1 MRFFARLLSAAS
13 IATAAL
19 AAPYAISVGE
29 ISVRRGVAAGFLAGT
44 QVGEGQS
51 TFLKLFR

>member
-1 MRFFARLLSAAS
+1 MPFFARLLIAAS
-13 IATAAL
+13 IANAAL
-19 AAPYAISVGE
+19 VAPYATSVGE

-51 TFLKLFR
+51 TFLLFK

>member
-1 MRFFARLLSAAS
+1 MPFFARLLIAAS
-13 IATAAL
+13 IANAAL
-19 AAPYAISVGE
+19 VAPYATSVGE

-51 TFLKLFR
+51 TVLLFK